1 MVATLQLPDG
11 MRPEGMGFGG
21 AWHYWRP
28 SGSGIVELGVVELGI
43 VRGQDVLLP
52 PHFHDEDQLTFVL
65 SGRRRFV
72 MDGILFDI
80 GPGQGVRIPA
90 GIPHRSLAEPAEVV
104 CFNLY
109 TSPGAYMAAEL
120 FSGLAQLWRSQGH
133 MGWQDLAS
141 VVAEH
146 RCEIPATLQP
156 PADMAGVRWKRVD
169 EAARLAG
176 MSREGFSRRFRRLH
190 GMPPQVFRLSG
201 RLNEARRLLRD
212 GQPLAD
218 LAAETGFSDQ
228 SHLGRCFRRAFGVT
242 PGQYRRGVSQAP

>member
-1 MVATLQLPDG
+1 MAATLQFPDG
-11 MRPEGMGFGG
+11 MRPEGMSFGG

-28 SGSGIVELGVVELGI
+28 SGSGIVELGI
-43 VRGQDVLLP
+43 VRGQDVSLP

-72 MDGILFDI
+72 MDGTLLDI
-80 GPGQGVRIPA
+80 GPGQGVRFPA

-120 FSGLAQLWRSQGH
+120 FSGLARLWRSHGR

-141 VVAEH
+141 VVEEH
-146 RCEIPATLQP
+146 RCGMPATLQP
-156 PADMAGVRWKRVD
+156 SADIAPVDMTGVRWERVD

-190 GMPPQVFRLSG
+190 GMPPQMFRLSG
-201 RLNEARRLLRD
+201 RLNEARRLLRV

-218 LAAETGFSDQ
+218 VAAETGFSDQ